1 SALEDAIAQAFAS
14 LIAQAVQRHS
24 QQPQDD
30 IKDLINERLK
40 LFRLTKGPLRKAR
53 RPGPHVK
60 EGTAT
65 PTGRGGKHTTAK
77 ETQPGDTFTLQ
88 RWPSMEYVALGVD
101 GPLCDVTDD
110 VFLINTEHPCMVAA
124 QGDDRLLQRETIYAI
139 AIRLGTDN
147 PTKQMVFSWGE
158 PHGAADRIEE
168 IVKILSGLPMP
179 RRAVSAAS

>member
-1 SALEDAIAQAFAS
+1 IR
-14 LIAQAVQRHS
+14 QAVQRHR

-30 IKDLINERLK
+30 IKDQINERLK

-60 EGTAT
+60 EGTVT
-65 PTGRGGKHTTAK
+65 PTGTGRKHTTAQV
-77 ETQPGDTFTLQ
+77 TQPGDTIVLQ
-88 RWPSMEYVALGVD
+88 RWPSMDYVPLGED
-101 GPLCDVTDD
+101 GPLCEVTDD
-110 VFLINTEHPCMVAA
+110 VFLINNEHPCIVEAR
-124 QGDDRLLQRETIYAI
+124 GDDRLLRRETIYAI

-168 IVKILSGLPMP
+168 IVKI
-179 RRAVSAAS
+179 